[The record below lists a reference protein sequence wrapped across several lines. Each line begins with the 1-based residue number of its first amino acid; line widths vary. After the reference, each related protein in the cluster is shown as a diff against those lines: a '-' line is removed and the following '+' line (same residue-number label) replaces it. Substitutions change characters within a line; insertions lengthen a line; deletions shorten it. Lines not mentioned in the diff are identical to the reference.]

1 MNPLFRVFE
10 SPPSLITWVD
20 SNLRYCCRKRAK
32 KMSETP
38 STPCKVMLC
47 SNTSED
53 RTIESTCLV
62 VNNLVWRIVLSVWKT
77 DNEEKEDGVGHF
89 EKTKWFN
96 QWENQRTW
104 HIITGFLFT
113 VTYEKLECITMQQL
127 EISTWKYVQETYKIW
142 QLDLYPPHRNI
153 NLLTFQRSQPFR
165 CLSKDKDGSTT
176 IKSALKRALTKKCR
190 LWFKELQSLFLFGK
204 LV

>member
-1 MNPLFRVFE
+1 MGGVHE
-10 SPPSLITWVD
+10 SLVLVEESSKCFTSGWKCYVYLLGGYQKVA
-20 SNLRYCCRKRAK
+20 NLQGLNHLKSINSA
-32 KMSETP
+32 
-38 STPCKVMLC
+38 
-47 SNTSED
+47 NTME
-53 RTIESTCLV
+53 L
-62 VNNLVWRIVLSVWKT
+62 IVLSVWKT

>member
-1 MNPLFRVFE
+1 M
-10 SPPSLITWVD
+10 
-20 SNLRYCCRKRAK
+20 
-32 KMSETP
+32 
-38 STPCKVMLC
+38 
-47 SNTSED
+47 
-53 RTIESTCLV
+53 
-62 VNNLVWRIVLSVWKT
+62 WRIVLSVWKT

-142 QLDLYPPHRNI
+142 QLDLYPPHRYI
-153 NLLTFQRSQPFR
+153 ILLTFQRRQQFR

-176 IKSALKRALTKKCR
+176 IKSALKRALKKNVTFGSKSFSPYFCSVS
-190 LWFKELQSLFLFGK
+190 WFKSNSCIVTWPNGQLLPESTPPTS
-204 LV
+204 